1 MQNNYGNLFYDSMLL
16 GELWKYRAVGGEL
29 GEKREN
35 KLIEKIKIDRDM
47 HKDDVIPF
55 TYNEI
60 DNVYKLATGFLNEW
74 HEIFGFL
81 GKRLNHAYD
90 NKDSKLKSLAKLYN
104 LFKKVGYDT
113 LNTML
118 SSSMVYCY
126 VLSNED
132 NIEKLDSVIFNYALP
147 NITMRLLEELT
158 PNEVYGLF
166 PIDKEY
172 DGYKLETKDYYS
184 CMEEVEEIGLN
195 TLMNHEQV
203 KHFIMEC
210 DTHNFIF
217 NIGVGIMDL
226 VSDFNKWDIYDV
238 LENFRREYPRL
249 RIIK

>member
-1 MQNNYGNLFYDSMLL
+1 MKNNYGNLFYDSMLL

-35 KLIEKIKIDRDM
+35 KLIEKIKIDREM
-47 HKDDVIPF
+47 HRNDIIPF

-60 DNVYKLATGFLNEW
+60 DRVYNLAIRFDTEW
-74 HEIFGFL
+74 HKVFDFL
-81 GKRLNHAYD
+81 INLNNSYKD
-90 NKDSKLKSLAKLYN
+90 KDSRLKALAKLYN
-104 LFKKVGYDT
+104 LFKKVGYNT
-113 LNTML
+113 LNIML

-126 VLSNED
+126 ALSNED
-132 NIEKLDSVIFNYALP
+132 NIEKLDSVIFNYSLP
-147 NITMRLLEELT
+147 NITMHLLEELT

-184 CMEEVEEIGLN
+184 CMKEVEEIGLN
-195 TLMNHEQV
+195 SPMNCEQV

-217 NIGVGIMDL
+217 HIGVGIMDI
-226 VSDFNKWDIYDV
+226 VSDFNGWDIYDM
-238 LENFRREYPRL
+238 LENFRRENPRL